1 MLWDSTWEAL
11 SEDIQYKRRII
22 LNFPTLQL
30 TDSQKKAYALIEIEK
45 LMRQARKT
53 LKDYPDIELRNAIE
67 LEQLGNRMINEELIY
82 DMEALKNEHKTI
94 ISNVNHG

>member
-1 MLWDSTWEAL
+1 MEKRNQNLRSGKGASLLGESTM
-11 SEDIQYKRRII
+11 D
-22 LNFPTLQL
+22 TLQV
-30 TDSQKKAYALIEIEK
+30 EIEK

-67 LEQLGNRMINEELIY
+67 LEQLGNRMINEELSY